1 MEDFVKT
8 RLLATL
14 TVLLGMLCWGALLQ
28 AQQTSPDAQ
37 QPPSQTRPGA
47 QAPSTAPPDTQA
59 PPPDTQA
66 PPSRQAPDQSG
77 QQPPSRSAPDTQA
90 APSDPAGTQ
99 VFTGTVVQQGN
110 KYVLQAN
117 DGTTYDIDHQD
128 QVKKF
133 EGKKVRVHGTLDP
146 SGKMIHVQ

>member
-1 MEDFVKT
+1 MKN

-37 QPPSQTRPGA
+37 QPPSQTQPGA
-47 QAPSTAPPDTQA
+47 QSPSTAPPETQA

-66 PPSRQAPDQSG
+66 PSPRQDPDQSG
-77 QQPPSRSAPDTQA
+77 QQPPSQTSPDPQA
-90 APSDPAGTQ
+90 SPSDAAGTQ
-99 VFTGTVVQQGN
+99 VFTGTVVRQGD
-110 KYVLQAN
+110 KYVLQADN
-117 DGTTYDIDHQD
+117 GTTYDIDHQD